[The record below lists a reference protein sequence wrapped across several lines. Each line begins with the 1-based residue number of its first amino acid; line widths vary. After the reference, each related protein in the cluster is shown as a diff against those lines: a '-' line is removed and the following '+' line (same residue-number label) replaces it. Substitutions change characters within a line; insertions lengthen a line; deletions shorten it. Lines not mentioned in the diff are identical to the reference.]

1 MKRLL
6 TGAAI
11 VVIIAASVFIYKLL
25 SSPCLILKNGDTG
38 ETLAVFR
45 IEEGIEFSV
54 TFVHSVNKSPVTD
67 VYEIRNG
74 KIYVVKTIYY
84 SFGAGMQTEIEEEQ
98 TLEYGEDGSMIISG
112 FNRPM
117 ENLSYIVGTVSDHIL
132 EINGETISLRELC
145 GRNITVRF
153 SVGRRIFINL

>member
-11 VVIIAASVFIYKLL
+11 VVMVAASVFIYNVL

-38 ETLAVFR
+38 KTLAVFR

-74 KIYVVKTIYY
+74 KIYVVRTIYY
-84 SFGAGMQTEIEEEQ
+84 SFGAGVQTEIEEGQ
-98 TLEYGEDGSMIISG
+98 TLEYGQDGSMIVSG
-112 FNRPM
+112 INRPM
-117 ENLSYIVGTVSDHIL
+117 DKLSYIVGTVSDHIL
-132 EINGETISLRELC
+132 GINEETVSLRELC
-145 GRNITVRF
+145 GRNTTVRF
-153 SVGRRIFINL
+153 SIGRRMFLN

>member
-11 VVIIAASVFIYKLL
+11 VVMIAASVFIFFIL

-38 ETLAVFR
+38 KTLAVYR
-45 IEEGIEFSV
+45 IEEENEFSI

-74 KIYVVKTIYY
+74 DIYVVRTIYY
-84 SFGAGMQTEIEEEQ
+84 SFGAGVQTEIEEGQ
-98 TLEYGEDGSMIISG
+98 ALEYGEDGSMIVSG
-112 FNRPM
+112 FDRLM
-117 ENLSYIVGTVSDHIL
+117 DNLSYIVGTVSDHIL
-132 EINGETISLRELC
+132 VINGNSVNLRELC
-145 GRNITVRF
+145 GRNTTVRF
-153 SVGRRIFINL
+153 LSGRRIFIN

>member
-11 VVIIAASVFIYKLL
+11 VVMIAASVFIFFIL

-38 ETLAVFR
+38 KTLAVYR
-45 IEEGIEFSV
+45 IEEENEFSI

-74 KIYVVKTIYY
+74 DIYVVRTIYY
-84 SFGAGMQTEIEEEQ
+84 SFGAGVQTEIEEGQ
-98 TLEYGEDGSMIISG
+98 ALEYGEDGSMIVSG
-112 FNRPM
+112 FDRLM
-117 ENLSYIVGTVSDHIL
+117 DNLSYIVSTVSDHIL
-132 EINGETISLRELC
+132 VINGNSVNLRELC
-145 GRNITVRF
+145 GRNTTVRF
-153 SVGRRIFINL
+153 LSGRRIFIN